1 MKDNFN
7 NIPRKQDRIRKNTSC
22 VEPPHHMDHNVMSSM
37 RNVMHLPD
45 DFMHVKK
52 FTNLDSLHHEKNE
65 GLSNEMDESALSSEY
80 DSDFLNENMNGS
92 QMDISE
98 QHQKFQ
104 NKKKR
109 RSNVV

>member
-1 MKDNFN
+1 MESN
-7 NIPRKQDRIRKNTSC
+7 NI
-22 VEPPHHMDHNVMSSM
+22 MSSM

-65 GLSNEMDESALSSEY
+65 GLSNEMEESMSSEY
-80 DSDFLNENMNGS
+80 DSDFLNMEKGS
-92 QMDISE
+92 EMDISE

-104 NKKKR
+104 KKKKR
-109 RSNVV
+109 RSCIV